1 MGGDCGRPRRAFW
14 REAQLDAT
22 VHCGAW
28 AAIGNPCRHN
38 NLQKGDH
45 STVIQMFDVVRRY
58 RGLEA
63 GHT

>member
-38 NLQKGDH
+38 KLQKGDH
-45 STVIQMFDVVRRY
+45 STVIQTFDVVRRY